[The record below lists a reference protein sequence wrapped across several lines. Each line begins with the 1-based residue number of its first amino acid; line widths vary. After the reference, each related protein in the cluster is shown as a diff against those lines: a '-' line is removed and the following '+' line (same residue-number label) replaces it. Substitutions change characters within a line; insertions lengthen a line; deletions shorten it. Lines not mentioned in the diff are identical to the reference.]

1 MRARGAEYF
10 ASEAPAPPDLY
21 ERFARYFNGQLR
33 ARPGDRARASTS
45 CIWWTVTGAARR
57 RLGDRLPPRRA
68 TGCTRGVPDD
78 WNLHIT
84 IPDALVYQG
93 VSGQGIWDDI
103 VLSFRVRL
111 ARRPDRYMKEFWT
124 WFCKL

>member
-1 MRARGAEYF
+1 MHLVDGH
-10 ASEAPAPPDLY
+10 
-21 ERFARYFNGQLR
+21 
-33 ARPGDRARASTS
+33 RP
-45 CIWWTVTGAARR
+45 ARR
-57 RLGDRLPPRRA
+57 RLGASTSAA
-68 TGCTRGVPDD
+68 TRDWVQRGVPDD

-84 IPDALVYQG
+84 IPDTLVYKG
-93 VSGQGIWDDI
+93 VSGQGIWDDL